1 VKSTDVT
8 MLLLSPPPPL
18 QYAARP
24 LGSYPTIES
33 SSGAG
38 RDPVQSLLEAYPN
51 PQTENQKIVKMLEI
65 IAAHVRTRRLCS
77 SWGVCVCGACGFSSS
92 CQVA

>member
-1 VKSTDVT
+1 
-8 MLLLSPPPPL
+8 MFLLSPSL

-33 SSGAG
+33 GSGAG

-51 PQTENQKIVKMLEI
+51 PQTESQKIVKMLEI
-65 IAAHVRTRRLCS
+65 IAAHVRPPPPHRRLFLVGVWCVGVSPS
-77 SWGVCVCGACGFSSS
+77 SR
-92 CQVA
+92 